1 MNFCHTRNQAKYPIL
16 FHSPQQVFGI
26 FESWEM
32 EMSLLPVLAIFS
44 SSSTLLSY
52 LKQTCPSSCPCGLEG
67 AGRGMQKGASPVQPP
82 WLPPLPLVAQGK
94 CKGQMQNQGE
104 KEWQTGGHISLP
116 SQKEKKYKGRGV
128 CGREGSHL
136 CQLPVLHPGPQSSHK
151 VVLGFHLPCNST
163 FKRVHSVVTPLSS
176 LIMLSPWDFSHAVS
190 FLLYCSSPPSSHSS
204 KLSLNLVH
212 SGRPSLANSPQSI
225 LGPAVTSS
233 HGALCVPFL
242 YLITC
247 PMSVLR
253 PQPTTSI
260 RAELC
265 LLSHCLIHCCW
276 LVKLRGY
283 CSTILE

>member
-1 MNFCHTRNQAKYPIL
+1 MNFCHTRNQAKFPIL

-44 SSSTLLSY
+44 SSSTLLFY

-82 WLPPLPLVAQGK
+82 WLPPLPRVAQGK

-136 CQLPVLHPGPQSSHK
+136 CQLPILHPGPQSSHK

-176 LIMLSPWDFSHAVS
+176 LIMLSPWVRLFTCCFLPPVLLFSPFFS
-190 FLLYCSSPPSSHSS
+190 FLETQLKPCAFREAFSGQLSPIYFGTFSYIFPWCPVCSVPIPHHLSNVCSPSPTYYLYKGRAMSS
-204 KLSLNLVH
+204 
-212 SGRPSLANSPQSI
+212 
-225 LGPAVTSS
+225 
-233 HGALCVPFL
+233 
-242 YLITC
+242 
-247 PMSVLR
+247 
-253 PQPTTSI
+253 
-260 RAELC
+260 
-265 LLSHCLIHCCW
+265 
-276 LVKLRGY
+276 
-283 CSTILE
+283 